1 MIRTAMRVLGRVVG
15 GLVAVSLLVH
25 VLVALLPGDAASV
38 IAGPAA
44 DPEAVDDLRAQ
55 MGLDR
60 PAPVAWWEW
69 ASSALVGDLGT
80 SLMTGRPVIDTLS
93 ARVANSF
100 LIALPAWVISVVV
113 GTWIAGIAAL
123 GRPRWVS
130 AVTVA
135 VCGIPEAVVVIG
147 LVILLGVWLHVLPAI
162 SLVPLGESPLSD
174 PRVLVLPIIALAV
187 PSAAWMARM
196 LRGPAADVARRPDVR
211 DAQDRGRGLHST
223 LLAFAVPALAPTI
236 VQVAALLAASTL
248 AGAVVVEEL
257 LAYPGVGA
265 MLAAAVSARDLPV
278 VMGTSI
284 VIAGVTSLLLA
295 CGDELTRAARSRSG
309 AYA

>member
-211 DAQDRGRGLHST
+211 DAQDRGGDCTARCWRS
-223 LLAFAVPALAPTI
+223 PSPRSPPRSSRWRRCWRRAPW
-236 VQVAALLAASTL
+236 QVRSW
-248 AGAVVVEEL
+248 
-257 LAYPGVGA
+257 
-265 MLAAAVSARDLPV
+265 
-278 VMGTSI
+278 
-284 VIAGVTSLLLA
+284 
-295 CGDELTRAARSRSG
+295 SRSCSPIPASERCWPPQYPRG
-309 AYA
+309 IFPS